1 MCFFVGALLHRIHEL
16 TANIESVADQL
27 TTSWATLRFTIDLSF
42 TTFIMFVG
50 ILGGVLLMSVLQVLE
65 LLAPAPDTVFRW
77 ELDNVPVEPPRLKSG
92 QHHAFLSYVRATT
105 SKASGQELARSIE
118 TQLTSLCPG
127 LLVDNSRSRATSTM
141 DRAAS
146 FGSLANGMQAVVA
159 ILTGTQ
165 HNGREQSD
173 YFRSKP
179 CQQELARAQ
188 ADDVPVVFVL
198 ETDPQHG
205 GISLEAHRHECAV
218 HCPQLLPF
226 LDGSKVVEWHRV
238 RAYQDISL
246 KLVLQE
252 VLQRLA
258 AQRFDDVVYLRR
270 EITREPVRL
279 RPPPKGSFH
288 FYVSKHNLGADTLV
302 GLLAG
307 FYEEAAAKRRRLRR
321 GSTEAGLTITTDP
334 TQMLQATHFFCY
346 LNELT
351 HTSGQTSAVFHA
363 ELEFALRQNMHILL
377 VHEMRPEADG
387 WPFKAI
393 VDSTPDILKWEAGK
407 RAKRLYN
414 KPPIMLC
421 GSQATSIAHLYASL
435 HVLLSAIAARP
446 AQPLHELPSGSSITA
461 ELEVIR
467 AVHFHSPASG
477 SYGLSSSEKSELA
490 STDDFFCPRGCAYK
504 ERAPSMR
511 VATPTV
517 LSPAGAETSATHGQM
532 LGFLRGLAARG
543 ESSPARHDELPKGM
557 ELPRPAR
564 RSQRT
569 SQRATLPDRALASK
583 GTRASRAEAREA
595 RMEVR
600 AARTAKKKARNEA
613 RAEAARE
620 AQKLRRK
627 TALDAVMAE
636 FGRGKSAQDLVVE
649 AQTLNKAFD
658 VATISTA
665 DGSSASSPQA
675 SPEPNTVSGGQL
687 EWDPVH
693 KSWRMRGPASGASTS
708 SPSPLDAATWALKRA
723 SAGPRVETSTVI
735 GSSQEVTAQPQQAAS
750 RPRLEWDAVH
760 GAWKLAG
767 GAGAVDMSQP
777 TASDDVGHCRV

>member
-1 MCFFVGALLHRIHEL
+1 MHAQPYKHRNGNSLAAVCNLCIVCFFVGALLHRIHEL
-16 TANIESVADQL
+16 TANIESMADQL
-27 TTSWATLRFTIDLSF
+27 GFDTTATTA
-42 TTFIMFVG
+42 IMFVG

-446 AQPLHELPSGSSITA
+446 AQPPHELPSGSSITA
-461 ELEVIR
+461 ELEAIR
-467 AVHFHSPASG
+467 DAHFNSPASG
-477 SYGLSSSEKSELA
+477 SYGLTVAVPAERSELA
-490 STDDFFCPRGCAYK
+490 STEDALRGRHSRQSSSK
-504 ERAPSMR
+504 DKPPSHR
-511 VATPTV
+511 LTSPGGVPHV
-517 LSPAGAETSATHGQM
+517 LSPRSGGAADTVSRARGQV
-532 LGFLRGLAARG
+532 LGFLKSLVGQGEEPRGVAVGRVSLRG
-543 ESSPARHDELPKGM
+543 SPRGG
-557 ELPRPAR
+557 R
-564 RSQRT
+564 
-569 SQRATLPDRALASK
+569 
-583 GTRASRAEAREA
+583 GSRGDLGQG
-595 RMEVR
+595 VR
-600 AARTAKKKARNEA
+600 A
-613 RAEAARE
+613 
-620 AQKLRRK
+620 QP
-627 TALDAVMAE
+627 
-636 FGRGKSAQDLVVE
+636 
-649 AQTLNKAFD
+649 
-658 VATISTA
+658 I
-665 DGSSASSPQA
+665 
-675 SPEPNTVSGGQL
+675 
-687 EWDPVH
+687 PV
-693 KSWRMRGPASGASTS
+693 
-708 SPSPLDAATWALKRA
+708 
-723 SAGPRVETSTVI
+723 
-735 GSSQEVTAQPQQAAS
+735 
-750 RPRLEWDAVH
+750 
-760 GAWKLAG
+760 
-767 GAGAVDMSQP
+767 
-777 TASDDVGHCRV
+777 